1 MRNLRWQARASARAP
16 RLGYYAG
23 GISLPATNDA
33 FGVTAYLETQAVR
46 AGNET
51 SSTSKSRDRRPFHLS
66 LRSGSALMAP
76 YRLRASFMSA
86 DAH

>member
-51 SSTSKSRDRRPFHLS
+51 SSRLLNHGIDGRSIFRCGPG
-66 LRSGSALMAP
+66 LR
-76 YRLRASFMSA
+76 
-86 DAH
+86 